1 MSYTR
6 FGDDSDL
13 YVYPHVAGGIT
24 IHVAAHRLA
33 YSPDHP
39 PPDVAE
45 LTAVD
50 ERLLPAAFAKF
61 QRLLRESRENAD
73 RMAIGGA
80 YDGATFY
87 ARSPREAARI
97 VVDIEQV
104 GYIVP
109 CELIG
114 DLLEDDDDLA
124 EDGHDGGLL
133 DLAEAADVLSGS

>member
-1 MSYTR
+1 MSYAR

-50 ERLLPAAFAKF
+50 ERLLSAAFAKF
-61 QRLLRESRENAD
+61 QRLLRESRENAA
-73 RMAIGGA
+73 RTAIGGM

-87 ARSPREAARI
+87 ALSPREAALI
-97 VVDIEQV
+97 VTEIEKA
-104 GYIVP
+104 GYVVP
-109 CELIG
+109 EELIG
-114 DLLEDDDDLA
+114 DLLEEGFDALA
-124 EDGHDGGLL
+124 AGHDGDLL
-133 DLAEAADVLSGS
+133 DLAEAADVLSG